1 MEENMKDEKHIE
13 LAWKICNL
21 ISELND
27 LLWDHY
33 EERFIEQQKEEV
45 MYRGNLTGQMGNDVF

>member
-1 MEENMKDEKHIE
+1 MEENTEDEKHLE

-33 EERFIEQQKEEV
+33 EERFIQQQKEEV
-45 MYRGNLTGQMGNDVF
+45 IFCGKISDNLGNDDF

>member
-1 MEENMKDEKHIE
+1 MKDEEHID

-21 ISELND
+21 ISQLND

-33 EERFIEQQKEEV
+33 EERFIEQEQEKV
-45 MYRGNLTGQMGNDVF
+45 IYRGKLTEHMGDDVF

>member
-1 MEENMKDEKHIE
+1 MKDEKHIE
-13 LAWKICNL
+13 FAWKICNL

-45 MYRGNLTGQMGNDVF
+45 IYRGKLTDNFSSDDF

>member
-1 MEENMKDEKHIE
+1 MKDEKHIE

-27 LLWDHY
+27 LLWAHY
-33 EERFIEQQKEEV
+33 EERFIEQQQQEV
-45 MYRGNLTGQMGNDVF
+45 IYRGNLTDQLGNDDF

>member
-1 MEENMKDEKHIE
+1 MEDEKHIE

-21 ISELND
+21 ISQLND

-33 EERFIEQQKEEV
+33 EERFIKQEQEKV
-45 MYRGNLTGQMGNDVF
+45 IYRGNLADHMDSEDF

>member
-1 MEENMKDEKHIE
+1 MEEIMEDQKHLE
-13 LAWKICNL
+13 FAWKICNL

-33 EERFIEQQKEEV
+33 EEDFIQDQKEEV
-45 MYRGNLTGQMGNDVF
+45 IYTGNLTDHLHNDDF

>member
-1 MEENMKDEKHIE
+1 MEEIMEDEKHLE

-27 LLWDHY
+27 MLWDHF
-33 EERFIEQQKEEV
+33 EEDFIQDQKEEV
-45 MYRGNLTGQMGNDVF
+45 IYTGSLTDHLDNDDF

>member
-1 MEENMKDEKHIE
+1 MEDEKHLE

-33 EERFIEQQKEEV
+33 EERFIQQQKEEII
-45 MYRGNLTGQMGNDVF
+45 YTGNLTDHLDNDDF

>member
-1 MEENMKDEKHIE
+1 MNDEKHIE

-21 ISELND
+21 ISQLND

-33 EERFIEQQKEEV
+33 EERFIEQEQEKV
-45 MYRGNLTGQMGNDVF
+45 IYRGNLTDPMDNEDF

>member
-1 MEENMKDEKHIE
+1 MEDEKHLE
-13 LAWKICNL
+13 LAWKVCNL

-33 EERFIEQQKEEV
+33 EESFIEQQKEEV
-45 MYRGNLTGQMGNDVF
+45 VYRGELTDHMTKDDF

>member
-1 MEENMKDEKHIE
+1 MEDEKHLE

-45 MYRGNLTGQMGNDVF
+45 IYTENLTDHLDNDDF

>member
-1 MEENMKDEKHIE
+1 VEENMEDEKHLE

-33 EERFIEQQKEEV
+33 EERFIQQQKEEV
-45 MYRGNLTGQMGNDVF
+45 IFCGKISDNLGNDDF

>member
-1 MEENMKDEKHIE
+1 MEENMEDEKHIE

-21 ISELND
+21 ISEIND

-33 EERFIEQQKEEV
+33 EERFIDQQKEEV
-45 MYRGNLTGQMGNDVF
+45 IYRGKITDNLGSDGF